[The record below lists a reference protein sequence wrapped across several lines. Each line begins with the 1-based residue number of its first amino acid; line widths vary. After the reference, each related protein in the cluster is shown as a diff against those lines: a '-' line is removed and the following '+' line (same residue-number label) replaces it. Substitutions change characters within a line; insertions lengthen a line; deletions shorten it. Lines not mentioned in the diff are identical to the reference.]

1 MIWKSMIKIIMKF
14 HNCFSRENKG
24 NWGTIGFD
32 SCFTNRDGCISMYCS
47 EQGASFNKQKNNIKC

>member
-1 MIWKSMIKIIMKF
+1 MMYILIKCD
-14 HNCFSRENKG
+14 NCFSRENKG

-47 EQGASFNKQKNNIKC
+47 EQGASFNKQKNNIEC